1 MLEIFYLYMGR
12 VFNKKNNNL
21 VYRKI
26 IYIIEEFIINVFIIL
41 INDIGSVVINKSVCN
56 WVY

>member
-12 VFNKKNNNL
+12 VLNKKNNNS
-21 VYRKI
+21 VHRKI
-26 IYIIEEFIINVFIIL
+26 THTTEEFTINASITL

-56 WVY
+56 WAH